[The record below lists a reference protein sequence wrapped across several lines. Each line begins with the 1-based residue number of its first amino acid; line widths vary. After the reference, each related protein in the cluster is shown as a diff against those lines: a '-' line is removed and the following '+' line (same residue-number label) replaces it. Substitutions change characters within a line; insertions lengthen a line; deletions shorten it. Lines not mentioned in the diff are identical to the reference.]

1 MIKVKRL
8 IIILSLCVVF
18 YLIIKNNGPELSA
31 PLPDAGAR
39 KKANNVNLDQSIKE
53 KFPVR
58 RVETLGA
65 LAGNGPMLI
74 SEESE
79 SGLVT
84 KTYQLTPSKS
94 ITEVVAP
101 NPKVPLLGSVEY
113 EALAKQD
120 YFESIQ
126 VETNLSELK
135 EIFED
140 FPTAKQ
146 SEYLYSGIREAYV
159 FKSRIRQLRDSDF
172 LLSADQWKGPFEIE
186 AISNLVER
194 ELKAQQIKDRL
205 DEDMNRILL
214 DKADAPER
222 FKQRMVRLY
231 GDFPKPIFQRLMSI
245 DIFTEPRE
253 LIRP

>member
-8 IIILSLCVVF
+8 IIILRLCVVF
-18 YLIIKNNGPELSA
+18 YLMIKNNGPDLSA
-31 PLPDAGAR
+31 PLPDAGVS
-39 KKANNVNLDQSIKE
+39 KKANNVNSDQSIKE

-74 SEESE
+74 SEESDL
-79 SGLVT
+79 GLVT
-84 KTYQLTPSKS
+84 KIYQLTPSKS

-159 FKSRIRQLRDSDF
+159 FKSKIKQLRDSDF

-186 AISNLVER
+186 AVSNLVDR
-194 ELKAQQIKDRL
+194 KLKAQQIKDRL

-245 DIFTEPRE
+245 DIVAEPRE
-253 LIRP
+253 LISP

>member
-18 YLIIKNNGPELSA
+18 YLIIKNNGPDLSA

-39 KKANNVNLDQSIKE
+39 KKANNVNSDQSIKE

-140 FPTAKQ
+140 FTTAKQ
-146 SEYLYSGIREAYV
+146 TEYIYSGIREAYV

-194 ELKAQQIKDRL
+194 ELKAQEIKDRL

>member
-1 MIKVKRL
+1 
-8 IIILSLCVVF
+8 
-18 YLIIKNNGPELSA
+18 
-31 PLPDAGAR
+31 
-39 KKANNVNLDQSIKE
+39 
-53 KFPVR
+53 
-58 RVETLGA
+58 
-65 LAGNGPMLI
+65 MLI

-94 ITEVVAP
+94 ITEVVVP

-186 AISNLVER
+186 AISNLIER
-194 ELKAQQIKDRL
+194 ELKARQIKDRL

>member
-1 MIKVKRL
+1 MIKVKRFIL
-8 IIILSLCVVF
+8 ILSLCVVLF
-18 YLIIKNNGPELSA
+18 IIIKNNGPDSSA
-31 PLPDAGAR
+31 PLPDGGAS
-39 KKANNVNLDQSIKE
+39 KKAKNVNSDQPIKE

-94 ITEVVAP
+94 ITEVVVP

-120 YFESIQ
+120 YLESIQ

-140 FPTAKQ
+140 FQTAKE

-159 FKSRIRQLRDSDF
+159 FKSKIKH
-172 LLSADQWKGPFEIE
+172 LLSADQWKGPVEIE
-186 AISNLVER
+186 AISNPIER

-214 DKADAPER
+214 DKADAPEH

-253 LIRP
+253 LVRP

>member
-1 MIKVKRL
+1 MKVKRL
-8 IIILSLCVVF
+8 ILTLGLCAVFII
-18 YLIIKNNGPELSA
+18 IIKNNDPDLSVH
-31 PLPDAGAR
+31 LPDVGAS
-39 KKANNVNLDQSIKE
+39 KKAENVNLNQSIKE

-79 SGLVT
+79 LGLVT

-94 ITEVVAP
+94 ITEVVVP
-101 NPKVPLLGSVEY
+101 NPKVPLLGSVKY

-126 VETNLSELK
+126 VETNLIELK
-135 EIFED
+135 EILED
-140 FPTAKQ
+140 FPAAKQ
-146 SEYLYSGIREAYV
+146 SEHLYSGIREAYV
-159 FKSRIRQLRDSDF
+159 FKSKIKQLRDSDF

-205 DEDMNRILL
+205 DENMNRILL

-231 GDFPKPIFQRLMSI
+231 GYFPKPIFQRLMSI
-245 DIFTEPRE
+245 DIVAEPRE

>member
-1 MIKVKRL
+1 MKRL
-8 IIILSLCVVF
+8 ILVLSLCVVLF
-18 YLIIKNNGPELSA
+18 VFIKNNRPDLST
-31 PLPDAGAR
+31 PLPGGGAS
-39 KKANNVNLDQSIKE
+39 KKVNNVNSDQSIKE
-53 KFPVR
+53 KLPVR

-74 SEESE
+74 SEESDL
-79 SGLVT
+79 GLVT
-84 KTYQLTPSKS
+84 KIYQLTPSKS

-113 EALAKQD
+113 EVLAKQD

-140 FPTAKQ
+140 FPIAKQ

-159 FKSRIRQLRDSDF
+159 FKSKIKQLRDSDF

-186 AISNLVER
+186 AVSNLVDR
-194 ELKAQQIKDRL
+194 KLKAQQIKDRL

-245 DIFTEPRE
+245 DIVAEPRE
-253 LIRP
+253 LISP

>member
-31 PLPDAGAR
+31 PLPDVGAS
-39 KKANNVNLDQSIKE
+39 KKANNVNSDQSIKE

-172 LLSADQWKGPFEIE
+172 CFPLINGKGP
-186 AISNLVER
+186 
-194 ELKAQQIKDRL
+194 LKSRQ
-205 DEDMNRILL
+205 
-214 DKADAPER
+214 
-222 FKQRMVRLY
+222 
-231 GDFPKPIFQRLMSI
+231 FPTWLSESSKLSR
-245 DIFTEPRE
+245 
-253 LIRP
+253 

>member
-1 MIKVKRL
+1 MKRL
-8 IIILSLCVVF
+8 VLTLSLCVALF
-18 YLIIKNNGPELSA
+18 FIINKNRHDLSA
-31 PLPDAGAR
+31 PLPGEEAS
-39 KKANNVNLDQSIKE
+39 KKVANVDSNQSIKE

-79 SGLVT
+79 SGVVT
-84 KTYQLTPSKS
+84 KTYQLTPSKT

-101 NPKVPLLGSVEY
+101 NPKVPLLGSAEY

-120 YFESIQ
+120 YFDSVQ

-146 SEYLYSGIREAYV
+146 SQYLYSGIREAYV
-159 FKSRIRQLRDSDF
+159 FKSKIKQLRDSDF

-214 DKADAPER
+214 DKADASER

-231 GDFPKPIFQRLMSI
+231 GGFPKPIFQRLMSI

>member
-1 MIKVKRL
+1 MKRL
-8 IIILSLCVVF
+8 ILVLSLCVVLF
-18 YLIIKNNGPELSA
+18 VFIKNKKPDLSTD
-31 PLPDAGAR
+31 LPNVGAS
-39 KKANNVNLDQSIKE
+39 KKVNNVNLDQSIKE
-53 KFPVR
+53 KLSVR

-74 SEESE
+74 SEESDL
-79 SGLVT
+79 GLVT
-84 KTYQLTPSKS
+84 KIYQLTPSKS

-113 EALAKQD
+113 EVLAKQD

-140 FPTAKQ
+140 FPIAKQ

-159 FKSRIRQLRDSDF
+159 FKSKIKQLRDSDF

-186 AISNLVER
+186 AVSNLVDR
-194 ELKAQQIKDRL
+194 KLKAQQIKDRL

-245 DIFTEPRE
+245 DIVAEPRE
-253 LIRP
+253 LISP

>member
-1 MIKVKRL
+1 MKRL
-8 IIILSLCVVF
+8 ILVLSLCVVLF
-18 YLIIKNNGPELSA
+18 VFIKNNKPDLST
-31 PLPDAGAR
+31 PLPDGGAS
-39 KKANNVNLDQSIKE
+39 KKVNNVNSDQSIKE
-53 KFPVR
+53 KLPVR

-74 SEESE
+74 SEESDL
-79 SGLVT
+79 GLVT
-84 KTYQLTPSKS
+84 KIYQLTPSKS

-113 EALAKQD
+113 EVLAKQD

-140 FPTAKQ
+140 FPIAKQ

-159 FKSRIRQLRDSDF
+159 FKSKIKQLRDSDF

-186 AISNLVER
+186 AVSNLVDR
-194 ELKAQQIKDRL
+194 KLKAQQIKDRL

-245 DIFTEPRE
+245 DIVAEPRE
-253 LIRP
+253 LISP